1 MLAACDREF
10 GRVLRVAMARGYR
23 ILVFS
28 DNGTT
33 QDIGGQKGTLFEG
46 GIVTPM
52 WAYGPGIARGID
64 DTRIGALDLYDTIL
78 DLFSIERDTA
88 TRGPQSQ
95 SFRRALSGRS
105 QHRRWSYSERYGVL
119 GEDPRTTS
127 PPWLRTLRTQRFKLM
142 RDQTV
147 LGDRLYDLIAD
158 PGESV
163 NLLNTG
169 PLSPDAQLAYDHLR
183 QIFDTL

>member
-1 MLAACDREF
+1 
-10 GRVLRVAMARGYR
+10 
-23 ILVFS
+23 
-28 DNGTT
+28 
-33 QDIGGQKGTLFEG
+33 
-46 GIVTPM
+46 
-52 WAYGPGIARGID
+52 
-64 DTRIGALDLYDTIL
+64 
-78 DLFSIERDTA
+78 
-88 TRGPQSQ
+88 
-95 SFRRALSGRS
+95 
-105 QHRRWSYSERYGVL
+105 
-119 GEDPRTTS
+119 
-127 PPWLRTLRTQRFKLM
+127 M